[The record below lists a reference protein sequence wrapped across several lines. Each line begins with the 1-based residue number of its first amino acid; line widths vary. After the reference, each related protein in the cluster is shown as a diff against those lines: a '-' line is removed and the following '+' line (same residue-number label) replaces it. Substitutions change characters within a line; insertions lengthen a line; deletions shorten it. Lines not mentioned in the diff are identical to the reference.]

1 MAEDE
6 EVEMIMFPPSKDQLQ
21 AFTGKELSQFLKK
34 KGFPVDQCRILEGMF
49 FSHSVLAVNSVFS
62 DRIFPAQ
69 IWRSLRTHPYIN
81 IFRKASLAEELTQ

>member
-34 KGFPVDQCRILEGMF
+34 KGFPVDQCHILEGMF
-49 FSHSVLAVNSVFS
+49 FSHSFWLLILCLVTGFFPPKFGAHYALILTSIFS
-62 DRIFPAQ
+62 EK
-69 IWRSLRTHPYIN
+69 LRLQ
-81 IFRKASLAEELTQ
+81 KS